1 MFAFAAALDSAWV
14 GFQYMSIFQRNFYTL
29 AQVWSCDRW
38 RPSQNYH
45 LQDRKDRNES
55 GPLCGERGLKWV
67 GGVVQEGGEGFE
79 GRL

>member
-14 GFQYMSIFQRNFYTL
+14 GFQYMSIVQRNFYTL

-38 RPSQNYH
+38 RPSQNY
-45 LQDRKDRNES
+45 LYRTGRTGMNQDHCVGK
-55 GPLCGERGLKWV
+55 GLKWV